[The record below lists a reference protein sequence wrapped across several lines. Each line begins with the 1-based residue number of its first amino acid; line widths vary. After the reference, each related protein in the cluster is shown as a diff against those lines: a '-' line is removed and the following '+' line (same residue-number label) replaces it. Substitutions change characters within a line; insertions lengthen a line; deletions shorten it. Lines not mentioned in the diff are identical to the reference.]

1 MHSIGQVCFQ
11 SRYKAAK
18 GEQIGYRYL
27 VESSLDQGSFGVVL
41 KCVDMK
47 EGASYVALKLSSNKP
62 AEVVNSQ
69 VEAKLLEKVKDS
81 KG

>member
-1 MHSIGQVCFQ
+1 
-11 SRYKAAK
+11 
-18 GEQIGYRYL
+18 
-27 VESSLDQGSFGVVL
+27 
-41 KCVDMK
+41 MK